1 MTSRRSRESWRG
13 SRPDGIRSSLA
24 DVARERDGLASDKLL
39 LQSEMAVAEMERDCV
54 VAKRS
59 SLQNDVGRLV
69 DELGRVESEREGL
82 AGELD
87 GERATL

>member
-1 MTSRRSRESWRG
+1 
-13 SRPDGIRSSLA
+13 
-24 DVARERDGLASDKLL
+24 
-39 LQSEMAVAEMERDCV
+39 MEHDCV

-59 SLQNDVGRLV
+59 SLQNGVGRLV

-87 GERATL
+87 GARATL